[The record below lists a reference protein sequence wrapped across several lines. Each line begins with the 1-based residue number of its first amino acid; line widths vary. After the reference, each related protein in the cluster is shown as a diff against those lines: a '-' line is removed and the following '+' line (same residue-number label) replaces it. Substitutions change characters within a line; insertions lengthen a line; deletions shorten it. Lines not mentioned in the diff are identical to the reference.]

1 MDNITHSLVG
11 VAIAEIVQPAGEPPA
26 RRRLWLGAGVVAANL
41 PDVDLVYTW
50 ITSAPLGYLL
60 HHRGHTHTLAG
71 LIVLGVACWALLRG
85 PAGALTAAGKR
96 ALAAVVGINLAGHL
110 ALDGLNSYGVHPLYP
125 LNARW
130 YYGDAVFIFEPWL
143 WIVLGTAAA
152 WNARRPALRY
162 LTAGGIGI
170 LLVALIAV
178 RLVPAGAMAVMAG
191 LAAAIFVQ
199 LRTVGARTRA
209 SVALAVAMCFVAGM
223 LGLSRIVAAQAATA
237 AGSTSTIDIVTTPD
251 PGMPVCWSVMV
262 LSLDPTGNEL
272 RTLRGTLSLAPS
284 WYAAQRCASDRLSRT
299 AESTLSGDRHVA
311 WRDDTRQPLA
321 ALRALARDECRV
333 RAWLQFGRAP
343 ALRDGTLMDLRF
355 DTPRQRN
362 FSAMRLEN
370 DGACPTRLP
379 HWTPPRADLF
389 GADARGQ
396 STEPEARP
404 AGRQP

>member
-50 ITSAPLGYLL
+50 ITPAPLGYLL

-71 LIVLGVACWALLRG
+71 LLVLGVACWALLRG
-85 PAGALTAAGKR
+85 SAGALPAAGKR

-110 ALDGLNSYGVHPLYP
+110 ALDGLNTYGVHPLYP
-125 LNARW
+125 FDARW

-170 LLVALIAV
+170 LLVALIAI
-178 RLVPAGAMAVMAG
+178 RLVPAGAIGVMAI
-191 LAAAIFVQ
+191 LAAAIFVG
-199 LRTVGARTRA
+199 LRAAGARMRA
-209 SVALAVAMCFVAGM
+209 GVALALALSFVLGM
-223 LGLSRIVAAQAATA
+223 LGLSRVVGAQAAA
-237 AGSTSTIDIVTTPD
+237 ASGSASTLDIVTTPD

-284 WYAAQRCASDRLSRT
+284 WYAAQRCASDRLSRNT
-299 AESTLSGDRHVA
+299 ESTRTGDRHVA

-362 FSAMRLEN
+362 FSAMRLEH
-370 DGACPTRLP
+370 DGACPARLP
-379 HWTPPRADLF
+379 HWIPPRADLF
-389 GADARGQ
+389 GADAPGQ
-396 STEPEARP
+396 SSGSETQP
-404 AGRQP
+404 AGGQP